1 MRLKA
6 NTGWMY
12 LIASSSSSE
21 VCLYDV
27 SSLFTSATIHGSLGI
42 ISMLEF
48 ANNEKDFKKVIMGVK
63 VKESPGVLV

>member
-21 VCLYDV
+21 VCLYV
-27 SSLFTSATIHGSLGI
+27 ISSLFSAAAIHGSFGI

-48 ANNEKDFKKVIMGVK
+48 ANNEKVFKKVIMGVK
-63 VKESPGVLV
+63 ESPGVWV